1 MSRHIAKGQKHA
13 MTISLDPLQEKGEGD
28 RGAHATRARAPCFI
42 MRDDLSLFNDPFLLA
57 ANGQWS

>member
-1 MSRHIAKGQKHA
+1 
-13 MTISLDPLQEKGEGD
+13 MTISLDPLQEKWEGD